1 MTEATEGQPEAPL
14 ATSEVAT
21 ASVPVVTEATDG
33 QPQAPVP
40 VVTEATDG
48 QPQAPGTGVPPGTS
62 EVATATE
69 SLPATFT
76 GAASK
81 SESKPV
87 LAALVVVA
95 GMMILI

>member
-21 ASVPVVTEATDG
+21 AS
-33 QPQAPVP
+33 VP